1 MGPSQPGILPAYSD
15 VMLLEGDRAV
25 PVAAIPRWS
34 AAVLPTDAATA
45 TEAQPLPLEPQLQ
58 WQSLAVVD
66 WTRWV
71 ATASV
76 AVVPDRD
83 DSPRAPEV
91 DRAGQARGSASPDDD
106 AREITAASD
115 SDLGRNSVA
124 QTEAHPPQPSSE
136 ATTESPP
143 PALAQAQISC
153 PAYDSYL
160 VPELSAVVEPGD
172 GDRFAIQVKNVV
184 IGYVNS
190 QAVADQIAEELRQA
204 VPAIAANPAALIPQI
219 DDERGAGYLG
229 GQRLFT
235 LSHDNLVTKAPA
247 SLVAIQWVH
256 HLRLAFGATPL
267 SPSEAQ
273 MVAYGLGKTNE
284 VLKGT
289 ASWYGPYFHGRQT
302 ATGEIFDQEE
312 MTAAHKTLPF
322 DTYLEVKNLLNGKTI
337 VVRINDRG
345 PYVGDRT
352 LDLSYAAAR
361 CLDSDEVGLIPYE
374 ARILTPN
381 GSHPWQV
388 ARL

>member
-1 MGPSQPGILPAYSD
+1 MTLLGLLAAVWGPSQPAILPPQAE
-15 VMLLEGDRAV
+15 VTILGGDRITL
-25 PVAAIPRWS
+25 AIPL
-34 AAVLPTDAATA
+34 VLARPSAATA
-45 TEAQPLPLEPQLQ
+45 TSAAARPQPLKPQLQ
-58 WQSLAVVD
+58 WQLAAIID
-66 WTRWV
+66 WQHWV

-76 AVVPDRD
+76 AVVPNYDNI
-83 DSPRAPEV
+83 DSVVEANAREVTATTAPVSTAPSPEQNKQLPMSNAPEPTIE
-91 DRAGQARGSASPDDD
+91 ARDP
-106 AREITAASD
+106 
-115 SDLGRNSVA
+115 LG
-124 QTEAHPPQPSSE
+124 PQPK
-136 ATTESPP
+136 
-143 PALAQAQISC
+143 LGC

-160 VPELSAVVEPGD
+160 ATELPSDMETGD
-172 GDRFAIQVKNVV
+172 EDHFAIRVKNVV

-190 QAVADQIAEELRQA
+190 QAVADQIAENLRQA
-204 VPAIAANPAALIPQI
+204 MPEIAANPAALQPQI
-219 DDERGAGYLG
+219 DGERGAGYLG

-235 LSHDNLVTKAPA
+235 LSQDDLTTEMPAPLA
-247 SLVAIQWVH
+247 AIQWVH
-256 HLRLAFGATPL
+256 HLRLAFEATPL
-267 SPSEAQ
+267 NPSEAQ
-273 MVAYGLGKTNE
+273 MVVYGLGETDE
-284 VLKGT
+284 VIEGT

-312 MTAAHKTLPF
+312 LTAAHKTLPF

-388 ARL
+388 AKL

>member
-1 MGPSQPGILPAYSD
+1 MPA
-15 VMLLEGDRAV
+15 LA
-25 PVAAIPRWS
+25 
-34 AAVLPTDAATA
+34 AATS
-45 TEAQPLPLEPQLQ
+45 TEVMPQPLKPQLQ
-58 WQSLAVVD
+58 WQLAAIVD
-66 WTRWV
+66 WQHWV

-76 AVVPDRD
+76 AVVPNYDDLDAALEAGDRYATD
-83 DSPRAPEV
+83 NPNLATAPSLNSQESQPV
-91 DRAGQARGSASPDDD
+91 GEASKTTV
-106 AREITAASD
+106 EAAAP
-115 SDLGRNSVA
+115 V
-124 QTEAHPPQPSSE
+124 EPPNQPG
-136 ATTESPP
+136 
-143 PALAQAQISC
+143 C
-153 PAYDSYL
+153 PAYESYL
-160 VPELSAVVEPGD
+160 ATELPSNLEPED
-172 GDRFAIQVKNVV
+172 GDHFAIRVKNVV

-190 QAVADQIAEELRQA
+190 QAVADQIAEDLRQA
-204 VPAIAANPAALIPQI
+204 VPMIAANPAALKPQI
-219 DDERGAGYLG
+219 DGERGAGYLG

-235 LSHDNLVTKAPA
+235 LSQDVLATEMPAP
-247 SLVAIQWVH
+247 LVAIQWVH

-273 MVAYGLGKTNE
+273 MVAYGLGKTDAML
-284 VLKGT
+284 VGT

-312 MTAAHKTLPF
+312 LTAAHKTLPF

-374 ARILTPN
+374 ARILTSE

-388 ARL
+388 AKL